1 MTIWQKLRIP
11 FLGLTFLYV
20 FTAFCLSIFKSH
32 NPQSL
37 TDNFSFPPKVTLPN
51 LDFISSTNL
60 SPNIKSYKYQDSLEI
75 IISYETNTDGEV
87 TKLINKNLSF
97 PSDKI
102 INNLLMREK
111 SNIGKYGVF
120 IYGEKAHLSTCIN
133 PVGLSTFTK
142 VQFNENV
149 KKYSMTPQRVL
160 DYVLTGRNLRDR
172 RCFWT
177 NISIPLK
184 SVNNSPDLA
193 YQKLEN
199 IYELWYKNF
208 KY

>member
-1 MTIWQKLRIP
+1 MWQKLRLP
-11 FLGLTFLYV
+11 FLVLTFLYV
-20 FTAFCLSIFKSH
+20 FTAFLISIFKSH
-32 NPQSL
+32 NPPSL
-37 TDNFSFPPKVTLPN
+37 NDNFSFPQKVIFPN
-51 LDFISSTNL
+51 LDFISSKNL
-60 SPNIKSYKYQDSLEI
+60 SPNVHSYQYQDSLEI
-75 IISYETNTDGEV
+75 MISYETNTDGEV
-87 TKLINKNLSF
+87 TKLIFKNLSIPF
-97 PSDKI
+97 DKI
-102 INNLLMREK
+102 ENNFLLREK

-133 PVGLSTFTK
+133 PVGFSTFTK

-149 KKYSMTPQRVL
+149 KKYSMTPKRIL
-160 DYVLTGRNLRDR
+160 DYVLTGENLRDR

-177 NISIPLK
+177 DISIPLK